1 MVSGGQDSLALL
13 HLLASGELGEVAGG
27 DVQVLHVNHAL
38 RGDDSEADE
47 KLVRDFCRY
56 RSIPLDVRRLP
67 VSKLGGNVQAEARAL
82 RRAAAKEV
90 AEEVG
95 AGRVALGHTLDDEVE
110 NLLYRVGRYGG
121 LDALAGMGTRSGISV
136 RPLLGVRRR
145 ETAGYCRFHGL
156 TFARDVGNEDP
167 KYARTGIRERV
178 LPAWEDA
185 LPGAVQAA
193 GRTAEVA
200 AEASRVVQG
209 LVEEAIQWV
218 AVPRV
223 RGAPRPRYGGTLEL
237 SPVRLLGL
245 SSPIRRAVLHKML
258 EEFPE
263 VEATRELVLG
273 VERLLATQGWA
284 ELDIGGGRKAVRSY
298 DRLSF
303 PIGTGVSD
311 EQDFACAG
319 SMSAD
324 EQERGVELQI
334 PGEVRWKGLRISSTL
349 VDRLWAHDHLTQ
361 TYLDAR
367 AVGRSLIVRGVVSGD
382 TMRPLG
388 APGRRAVKDIMVD
401 RRVPRPARNRVPVV
415 EGKEGIV
422 WLGGLTMAEEG
433 RIRSDTAE
441 LVRLEIS
448 WTDSP

>member
-1 MVSGGQDSLALL
+1 MPWSSSQQGLSPGSSFSRQDFVRRVRGLCARDQLLLPGETVLVMVSGGQDSLALL

-284 ELDIGGGRKAVRSY
+284 EL
-298 DRLSF
+298 
-303 PIGTGVSD
+303 
-311 EQDFACAG
+311 
-319 SMSAD
+319 
-324 EQERGVELQI
+324 QI